1 MGFLPGAVGTQTNG
15 SMIRPA
21 AFCGVVGYKPTAG
34 LISLAGVHPFSPSL
48 DQAGVFARTV
58 SDAALLAAVLA
69 ARADADAAKGRGSV
83 GYPAR

>member
-34 LISLAGVHPFSPSL
+34 LISLTGVHPFSPSL
-48 DQAGVFARTV
+48 DQPGVFTRSV
-58 SDAALLAAVLA
+58 PDAALLAAVLA
-69 ARADADAAKGRGSV
+69 GKADDDSGDGDGDRK
-83 GYPAR
+83 